1 MKERK
6 TLNVLVRV
14 VIQKKSDV
22 QNFGH
27 EGREFVL
34 VHPLVANSDL
44 LIKNAIERALSV
56 IAVRNFKKVRER
68 ESIFFQSS
76 RFTACKVRDRKLVA
90 QSLMAFNLRKVIHPT

>member
-1 MKERK
+1 M
-6 TLNVLVRV
+6 RV

-44 LIKNAIERALSV
+44 LIKNAMERALSV
-56 IAVRNFKKVRER
+56 IAVRNFKKVR

-90 QSLMAFNLRKVIHPT
+90 QSLMAFNLRKVIHPI

>member
-27 EGREFVL
+27 EGGELAL

-44 LIKNAIERALSV
+44 LIKNAMERALSV
-56 IAVRNFKKVRER
+56 IDVRNFKKVRQ
-68 ESIFFQSS
+68 SIFFQSS

-90 QSLMAFNLRKVIHPT
+90 QSLMAFNLRKVIHPI

>member
-27 EGREFVL
+27 EGREFAL

-44 LIKNAIERALSV
+44 IIKNAMERALSV
-56 IAVRNFKKVRER
+56 IAVRNFKKVR

-90 QSLMAFNLRKVIHPT
+90 QSLMAFNLRKVIHPI

>member
-27 EGREFVL
+27 EGGEFAL
-34 VHPLVANSDL
+34 VHALVANSDL
-44 LIKNAIERALSV
+44 LIKNAMERAHSV
-56 IAVRNFKKVRER
+56 IAVRNVKKVRER
-68 ESIFFQSS
+68 VFSFKAADLQH
-76 RFTACKVRDRKLVA
+76 VRLEIE
-90 QSLMAFNLRKVIHPT
+90 N

>member
-1 MKERK
+1 M
-6 TLNVLVRV
+6 
-14 VIQKKSDV
+14 
-22 QNFGH
+22 
-27 EGREFVL
+27 

-44 LIKNAIERALSV
+44 LIKNAMERALSV
-56 IAVRNFKKVRER
+56 IDVRNFKKVR

>member
-44 LIKNAIERALSV
+44 LIKNAMERALSV
-56 IAVRNFKKVRER
+56 IAVRNFKKVR

-90 QSLMAFNLRKVIHPT
+90 QSLMAFNLRKVIHPI